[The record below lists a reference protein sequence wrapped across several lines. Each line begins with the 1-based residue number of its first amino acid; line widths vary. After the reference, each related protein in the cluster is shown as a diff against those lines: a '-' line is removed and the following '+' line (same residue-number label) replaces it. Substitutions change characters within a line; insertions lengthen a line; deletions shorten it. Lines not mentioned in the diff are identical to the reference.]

1 MAMKMRP
8 SPLKMFASPWTA
20 PAWMKSNNNLIGEG
34 YLLPEYYQAW
44 ANYFVKFLKSYEAEG
59 VPFWG
64 LTAQNEPVDGKI
76 PDFTFNC
83 MGWNSTTQREWIV
96 NNLGPTLE
104 KEGFSD
110 IKLMILDDQRPLAP
124 KWAREVFADER
135 AMKYVSGIGVHWYAD
150 DGGLAFALDQ
160 CHEEFPDKFILYTES
175 CNGGLNLGDW
185 NNGERYL
192 HNIIQNLNHWVVGW
206 TDWNLVL
213 DMLGGPN
220 WANNNVDAP
229 IIVNPEEGEFYK
241 QPMYYALGHIS
252 KFIVPGSVRIDLQKD
267 TIKVEA
273 VAVKVNDSSNTP
285 VFAVVILN
293 R

>member
-1 MAMKMRP
+1 M
-8 SPLKMFASPWTA
+8 
-20 PAWMKSNNNLIGEG
+20 
-34 YLLPEYYQAW
+34 
-44 ANYFVKFLKSYEAEG
+44 
-59 VPFWG
+59 
-64 LTAQNEPVDGKI
+64 
-76 PDFTFNC
+76 
-83 MGWNSTTQREWIV
+83 
-96 NNLGPTLE
+96 
-104 KEGFSD
+104 
-110 IKLMILDDQRPLAP
+110 
-124 KWAREVFADER
+124 
-135 AMKYVSGIGVHWYAD
+135 
-150 DGGLAFALDQ
+150 
-160 CHEEFPDKFILYTES
+160 
-175 CNGGLNLGDW
+175 
-185 NNGERYL
+185 